1 MSSNSENDLNEE
13 FLDEWLTE
21 QGFPTNVPL
30 EMKILT
36 YGGNLL
42 SQIRLKDEI
51 GAELELTK
59 RKKFVTDGAKRAAVF
74 LSTKELMNSLGYTK
88 LTNTEVIQFCIQ
100 TANILHSRGKISV
113 TEKDPWTK
121 PGSVKSILDQLPK
134 GFRDLEEFERKCQ
147 NISRMTE
154 RLSCT

>member
-42 SQIRLKDEI
+42 SQRRLKDEI

-59 RKKFVTDGAKRAAVF
+59 RKKFITDGAKRAAVF
-74 LSTKELMNSLGYTK
+74 LSTKELMKTLGYTK

-100 TANILHSRGKISV
+100 TANILYSNGIISE
-113 TEKDPWTK
+113 TEKALWTK

-134 GFRDLEEFERKCQ
+134 GFQDLEEFERKCQ

-154 RLSCT
+154 RLS